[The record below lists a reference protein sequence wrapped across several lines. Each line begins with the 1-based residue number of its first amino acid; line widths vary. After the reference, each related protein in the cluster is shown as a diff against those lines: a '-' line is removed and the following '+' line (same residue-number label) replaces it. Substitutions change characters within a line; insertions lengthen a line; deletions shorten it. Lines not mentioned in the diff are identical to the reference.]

1 MPKRPI
7 TSDRVIVALRDRFV
21 TQGFIDVT
29 KDASGRLRAVWQH
42 GRQYG
47 PMYQPS
53 TTPVRLKIHPGRG
66 RPPAG
71 CIGLV
76 AAVALASGCARF
88 AVHRALAATP
98 RAGSRRPA
106 TAGCPMCGR
115 VACLPSSPTVAI
127 EPDFSA
133 IGLKSVP
140 NTPPRTADPKH
151 VILGALEEAL
161 MAALGSGVLS
171 RDARDTAQTLLTRL
185 GS

>member
-1 MPKRPI
+1 
-7 TSDRVIVALRDRFV
+7 
-21 TQGFIDVT
+21 
-29 KDASGRLRAVWQH
+29 
-42 GRQYG
+42 
-47 PMYQPS
+47 
-53 TTPVRLKIHPGRG
+53 
-66 RPPAG
+66 
-71 CIGLV
+71 
-76 AAVALASGCARF
+76 
-88 AVHRALAATP
+88 
-98 RAGSRRPA
+98 
-106 TAGCPMCGR
+106 MCGR

-140 NTPPRTADPKH
+140 NTPTRTADPKH